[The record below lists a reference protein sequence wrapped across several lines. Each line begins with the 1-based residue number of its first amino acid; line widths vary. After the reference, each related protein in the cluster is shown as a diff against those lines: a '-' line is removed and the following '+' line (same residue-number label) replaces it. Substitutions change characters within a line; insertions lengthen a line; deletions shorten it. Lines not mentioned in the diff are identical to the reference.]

1 MRISIYN
8 VGLFASAARMN
19 VRRCTVEKFQ
29 FYMSRVTLIA
39 LIGCAALAAAAAT
52 PPAPKQPSAPPASA
66 STPVSFA
73 PAAAAAGFSFVKSL
87 SGIDEYRLDSNGL
100 TVLLVPDHSAPVVTF
115 QVTYQVG
122 SRNEVTGA
130 TGATHILEHMM
141 FKGSESFNDPK
152 GNSIKQFLERVG
164 GQFNASTS
172 FDRTNYFATIGRE
185 SLEGYIAIEADRMR
199 HLWLREAD
207 RQSEMTVVRN
217 EYERGK
223 NDPDTVLLEEVTE
236 AAYVALPYHHPT
248 IGWKS
253 DIEHVPIAKLREFY
267 DTFYWPNNATVT
279 VIGDVE
285 PVATLNLIKKYYGM
299 YGHSPAPIPAIYTE
313 EPAQTAQR
321 RVIVKRPG
329 ELGTVIIAH
338 KVPNGR
344 DADQPA
350 LDMLDAILS
359 SGKNARLYRGLVDQ
373 GLALNAGAGTDLH
386 HDLSLHTVYA
396 VLAPNASHADVEK
409 ALLAEINKIKNE
421 GVTAAEVA
429 RVKQQYIA
437 ADAYKRDGTA
447 AIAEEINEW
456 IAVGDW
462 TLYVTFPQKVQRVT
476 PADVQRVARQYLNED
491 QSTTGWFVPVPPTVE
506 KGS

>member
-1 MRISIYN
+1 M
-8 VGLFASAARMN
+8 
-19 VRRCTVEKFQ
+19 VEKPNIPAAW
-29 FYMSRVTLIA
+29 RIA
-39 LIGCAALAAAAAT
+39 PAWIGCAGVASLTVLSILAAADAA
-52 PPAPKQPSAPPASA
+52 PVASGA
-66 STPVSFA
+66 A
-73 PAAAAAGFSFVKSL
+73 PATVAGFSYVKSL

-122 SRNEVTGA
+122 SRNEVTGT

-141 FKGSESFNDPK
+141 FKGSEGFNDPK
-152 GNSIKQFLERVG
+152 GNSVKQYLERVG

-172 FDRTNYFATIGRE
+172 FDRTNYFATIGRA
-185 SLEGYIAIEADRMR
+185 SLDGYVAIEADRMR

-223 NDPDTVLLEEVTE
+223 NDPDNVLMEEVTS
-236 AAYVALPYHHPT
+236 AAYVALPYHHPI

-253 DIEHVPIAKLREFY
+253 DIEHVPIGKLRDFY

-279 VIGDVE
+279 VIGDIE
-285 PVATLNLIKKYYGM
+285 PAATLGMIKKYYGV
-299 YGHSPAPIPAIYTE
+299 YPHSPAPIPTIYTE
-313 EPAQTAQR
+313 EPAQSGER
-321 RVIVKRPG
+321 RVIVRRPG

-350 LDMLDAILS
+350 LDMMDAILS
-359 SGKNARLYRGLVDQ
+359 SGKNARLYRALVDQ
-373 GLALNAGAGTDLH
+373 GMALNAGAGTDLH
-386 HDLSLHTVYA
+386 RDLSLHTVYA
-396 VLAPNASHADVEK
+396 VLAPGATHDQVEK
-409 ALLAEINKIKNE
+409 ALMAEITKIATD

-447 AIAEEINEW
+447 AIAGEINEW

-462 TLYVTFPQKVQRVT
+462 TLYVTFPQKVQQVT
-476 PADVQRVARQYLNED
+476 PADVQRVAKQYFKQD
-491 QSTTGWFVPVPPTVE
+491 QSTTGWFIPVLQTAE

>member
-1 MRISIYN
+1 
-8 VGLFASAARMN
+8 
-19 VRRCTVEKFQ
+19 VEKFP
-29 FYMSRVTLIA
+29 YHLSRMTLVA
-39 LIGCAALAAAAAT
+39 LIGCAGLAGAASAAAPAKVPAQA
-52 PPAPKQPSAPPASA
+52 PPPVPAPVPVSP
-66 STPVSFA
+66 STPAGTASPV
-73 PAAAAAGFSFVKSL
+73 AGFSLIKSL

-122 SRNEVTGA
+122 SRNEVTGV

-141 FKGSESFNDPK
+141 FKGSEGFNDPK
-152 GNSIKQFLERVG
+152 GNSVKQFLERVG
-164 GQFNASTS
+164 GQFNANTS
-172 FDRTNYFATIGRE
+172 VDRTNYFATIGRE

-253 DIEHVPIAKLREFY
+253 DIEHVPIGKLRDFY

-279 VIGDVE
+279 VIGDLE
-285 PVATLNLIKKYYGM
+285 TAATLNLIKKYYGV
-299 YGHSPAPIPAIYTE
+299 YSHSPAPIPAIYTE
-313 EPAQTAQR
+313 EPVQSGER
-321 RVIVKRPG
+321 RVTVKRPG

-396 VLAPNASHADVEK
+396 VLAPNAAHADVEK

-421 GVTAAEVA
+421 GVTPAEVA

-447 AIAEEINEW
+447 AIAEEISEW

-462 TLYVTFPQKVQRVT
+462 TLYVTFPQKVQEVT
-476 PADVQRVARQYLNED
+476 PADVQRVARQYFKED
-491 QSTTGWFVPVPPTVE
+491 QSTTGWFVPVPPTGE